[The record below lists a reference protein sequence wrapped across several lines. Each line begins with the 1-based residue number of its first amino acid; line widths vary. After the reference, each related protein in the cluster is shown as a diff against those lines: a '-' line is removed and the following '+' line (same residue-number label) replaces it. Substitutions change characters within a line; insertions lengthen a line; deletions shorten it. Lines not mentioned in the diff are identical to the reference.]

1 VTVYGGHLRGQAFLK
16 HSSCGLV
23 ESLTCKLPPVKPST
37 SAEARV
43 SEARETTFLTSSNI
57 GGFLKYSRVCENPT
71 SLDEILAKIWLVGRS
86 YSAAIERRREA
97 REVSGEA
104 FYTSV
109 VGPQIRLANIDKWL
123 APLSRHSRPTIENC
137 VDLIDVHKRLTD
149 LFHKITGLEKRSL
162 ASKYL
167 HFHFRNLFYI
177 YDSRAAQ
184 NLANLAPRSKDRPAL
199 KKFDQIYA
207 THFVRSLKFVESI
220 ERDHGIY
227 LSPRKLDDYLLGLI

>member
-1 VTVYGGHLRGQAFLK
+1 MPTIALRASEQNVRLDLK
-16 HSSCGLV
+16 RWKNA
-23 ESLTCKLPPVKPST
+23 KLPTRWDLGNEVLY
-37 SAEARV
+37 R
-43 SEARETTFLTSSNI
+43 L
-57 GGFLKYSRVCENPT
+57 CEEYPRHINE
-71 SLDEILAKIWLVGRS
+71 DEILAKIWLVGRS
-86 YSAAIERRREA
+86 YSAAIERRRES

-109 VGPQIRLANIDKWL
+109 VGPKMRLANIDKWL
-123 APLSRHSRPTIENC
+123 APLSRHLRPTIENC
-137 VDLIDVHKRLTD
+137 VDLIDAHKRLTD

-184 NLANLAPRSKDRPAL
+184 NLANLAPRSKDRPAFR
-199 KKFDQIYA
+199 KFDQVYA